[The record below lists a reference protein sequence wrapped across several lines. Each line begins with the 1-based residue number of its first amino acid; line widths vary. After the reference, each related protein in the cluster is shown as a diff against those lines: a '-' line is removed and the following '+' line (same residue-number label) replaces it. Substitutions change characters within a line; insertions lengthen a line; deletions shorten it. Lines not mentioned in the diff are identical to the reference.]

1 MTFSLKRH
9 GILPMLF
16 LFIFLIGANAQSTKT
31 YKIGQK
37 VDHFSMFDINSKKF
51 ATKNVKEKKLIVM
64 VFISNECSY
73 LESVIGNLKSLHTN
87 YNQDIEI
94 WAVNSFDPNLNL
106 NEDEEHMKLFS
117 EKNQLQYIPYLV
129 DLGKDIAGQFSIQ
142 QVPSAII
149 LKVEAEQIK
158 LVYSGVVMETIN
170 GKQVTTLENNISNLL
185 KGKQVVPSK
194 IKQKFCE
201 IK

>member
-106 NEDEEHMKLFS
+106 NEDEEHMKLFL
-117 EKNQLQYIPYLV
+117 EKNKIQHIPYLV

-142 QVPSAII
+142 QVPSAVI
-149 LKVEAEQIK
+149 LKVEADQIK
-158 LVYSGVVMETIN
+158 LVYSGAVVETIN
-170 GKQVTTLENNISNLL
+170 GKQIATLENNISNLL
-185 KGKQVVPSK
+185 KGKQVVSSK
-194 IKQKFCE
+194 IKQKYCE